1 MRRLF
6 WVKEGL
12 RYVVAVL
19 GASFL
24 YSLFMMIAG
33 SEKDWIDTLT
43 MATMYL
49 VMFSAIMAL
58 VFNMTLYQSVLPLT
72 ISFGCLRKEA
82 LVGLQIYRLTVLIPV
97 TAITAVL
104 AAMVA
109 PDIGTQ
115 AWIIVVL
122 EIAAYL
128 FCTSIGGLIGPLS
141 GKLSKT
147 LLGVLYG
154 VAMLAFM
161 VILAGGII
169 VVFIMEELNVLGWV
183 AWLVLGVAVAVY
195 GLCSIAEIR
204 GIKHLCVR

>member
-12 RYVVAVL
+12 QYVAAVL

-33 SEKDWIDTLT
+33 SKKDWIDTLT

-49 VMFSAIMAL
+49 VVFSAVMAL
-58 VFNMTLYQSVLPLT
+58 GFNMTMYQTILPLT
-72 ISFGCLRKEA
+72 VSFGCGRKEA
-82 LVGLQIYRLTVLIPV
+82 LAGLQIYRLTVLIPL
-97 TAITAVL
+97 AGITAVL
-104 AAMVA
+104 AVPTAS
-109 PDIGTQ
+109 DIGTQ

-128 FCTSIGGLIGPLS
+128 FCTGIGGWIGSLS

-147 LLGVLYG
+147 ATGVLS
-154 VAMLAFM
+154 VAAMLVFI
-161 VILAGGII
+161 VILGWGI
-169 VVFIMEELNVLGWV
+169 VGFFVMEEWNVLGWV
-183 AWLVLGVAVAVY
+183 AWIILGVAAALY
-195 GLCSIAEIR
+195 GLCSIAEAR
-204 GIKHLCVR
+204 AVKGFCVR

>member
-12 RYVVAVL
+12 QYVVAVL
-19 GASFL
+19 GSSFL

-33 SEKDWIDTLT
+33 SAKGWIDTLT

-49 VMFSAIMAL
+49 VMFSAVMAL
-58 VFNMTLYQSVLPLT
+58 VFNMTLYQSILPLA
-72 ISFGCLRKEA
+72 ISFGCGRKEA
-82 LVGLQIYRLTVLIPV
+82 LAGLQIYRLTVLIPL
-97 TAITAVL
+97 AGITAVL
-104 AAMVA
+104 AVPTAS
-109 PDIGTQ
+109 DIGTQ

-147 LLGVLYG
+147 VMGVLYI
-154 VAMLAFM
+154 VAMLVFIVM
-161 VILAGGII
+161 IAGGII
-169 VVFIMEELNVLGWV
+169 VFFMMEELNVLGWV
-183 AWLVLGVAVAVY
+183 AWLVLGVAAALY

-204 GIKHLCVR
+204 GIKHFCVR